1 MASTATAGT
10 AGEPFQLPE
19 MYNFP
24 PFFTRQP
31 NESTWKEQRQQ
42 WCDLVLAYYRHNRL
56 YSMSLAEAVT
66 EPPFANRQLR
76 RALRVDVLREIVDE
90 LVKQG
95 NAVWVGA
102 KNTKDTCLVFWRKP
116 EVWATMIHQ
125 WASERGLLNA
135 VLTVFEL
142 ANGDDT
148 AGQEFHGL
156 DAATLRRALDV
167 LQSQGKAQLFVGTSD
182 EDLGVKL
189 FA

>member
-1 MASTATAGT
+1 MATTATAS
-10 AGEPFQLPE
+10 GEPFQFPE

-24 PFFTRQP
+24 PFFTLGTQPEPLCNNTQNQSANKQYVLCVSLELRKRSRQP
-31 NESTWKEQRQQ
+31 NESTWKEQRRQ

-56 YSMSLAEAVT
+56 FSMSLAEAVT

-116 EVWATMIHQ
+116 EVWASMIHQ
-125 WASERGLLNA
+125 WASERGLFNS

-148 AGQEFHGL
+148 VGQ
-156 DAATLRRALDV
+156 
-167 LQSQGKAQLFVGTSD
+167 
-182 EDLGVKL
+182 
-189 FA
+189 